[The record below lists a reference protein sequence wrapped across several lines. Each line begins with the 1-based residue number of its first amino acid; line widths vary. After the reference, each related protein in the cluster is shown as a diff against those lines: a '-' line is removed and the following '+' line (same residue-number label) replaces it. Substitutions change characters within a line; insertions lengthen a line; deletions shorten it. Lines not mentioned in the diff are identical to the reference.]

1 MARERKTANV
11 KEDFVK
17 VTSYKVTRANEFK
30 ENRIFFDLVLN
41 GVTIYGCMVVG
52 YKDGEFISFPS
63 QKSAKDGNY
72 YNVVYAKLSNEDQKK
87 IIDSVYELLDK

>member
-1 MARERKTANV
+1 MARERKATKTTPDFIEV
-11 KEDFVK
+11 KSFK
-17 VTSYKVTRANEFK
+17 VVRANEFK

-41 GVTIYGCMVVG
+41 DVTIYGCMVVG

-63 QKSAKDGNY
+63 QKSKDGNY
-72 YNVVYAKLSNEDQKK
+72 YNVVYAKLANEDQKK

>member
-1 MARERKTANV
+1 MARERKTTKTTPDFIEV
-11 KEDFVK
+11 KSFK
-17 VTSYKVTRANEFK
+17 VIRANEFK

-41 GVTIYGCMVVG
+41 DVTIYGCMVVG

-63 QKSAKDGNY
+63 QKSKDGNY

-87 IIDSVYELLDK
+87 IIDSVYELLDN

>member
-1 MARERKTANV
+1 MARERKATKTTPDFIEV
-11 KEDFVK
+11 KSFK
-17 VTSYKVTRANEFK
+17 VVRANEFK

-63 QKSAKDGNY
+63 QKSSKDGNY